1 MAAPQKDSQTRD
13 LAAVPIIGE
22 EANAKHIAELKEA
35 DAETQML
42 PDQREAMKE
51 KPVTKTLD
59 SRHQGDRSQ
68 GRRSPSPL
76 IRTA

>member
-59 SRHQGDRSQ
+59 AGTKVTGPKDVVALLR
-68 GRRSPSPL
+68 
-76 IRTA
+76 